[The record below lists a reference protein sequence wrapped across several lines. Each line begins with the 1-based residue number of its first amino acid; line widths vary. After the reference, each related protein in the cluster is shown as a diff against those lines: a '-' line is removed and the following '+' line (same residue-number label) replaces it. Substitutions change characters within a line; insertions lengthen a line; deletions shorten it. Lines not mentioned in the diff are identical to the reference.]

1 MPYNESFDADRDIKL
16 SVIVLSYNQESTI
29 AECLDSLLSSETK
42 HIELIISDDGSKDST
57 VSSEQLWLTKNAG
70 AFRHTV
76 LLTSN
81 INRGTVKNLIDAI
94 KASNGKYIKCIGGDD
109 FFTVHALDHITR
121 FTEENLFDV
130 AFSPIK
136 QLDVASGECSLLPP
150 ADIDDFFTLSAEEQ
164 FRALLLKNRLRAPG
178 AFFSRDFWEK
188 LDLERQ
194 KLILVEDWYIWVKG
208 LSCGCRY
215 ILCQPPLVVYRRTSN
230 SVSRSALTLKI
241 YLNDIQTTYSLIC
254 KLRPHWIPLSMK
266 IKILYMRC
274 IIYVV
279 TSLPTPI
286 LRAVNS
292 IKSRNSTN

>member
-16 SVIVLSYNQESTI
+16 SVIVLSYNQENTI
-29 AECLDSLLSSETK
+29 VECLDSLLSSKTK
-42 HIELIISDDGSKDST
+42 HIELIISDDGSNDST
-57 VSSEQLWLTKNAG
+57 TSLEQAWLTKNAES
-70 AFRHTV
+70 FNRIL

-94 KASNGKYIKCIGGDD
+94 KISSGKYIKCIGGDD

-121 FTEENLFDV
+121 FTEENSFDV

-150 ADIDDFFTLSAEEQ
+150 TDIDDFFTLSAEEQ

-178 AFFSRDFWEK
+178 AFFSRDFWKK

-254 KLRPHWIPLSMK
+254 KLRPRWIPLSMK